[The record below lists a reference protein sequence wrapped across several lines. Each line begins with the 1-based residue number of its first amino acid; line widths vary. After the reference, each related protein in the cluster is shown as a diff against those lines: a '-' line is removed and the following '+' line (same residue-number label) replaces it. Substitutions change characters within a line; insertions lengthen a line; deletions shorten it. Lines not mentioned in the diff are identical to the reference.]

1 MVVIFFNLGLV
12 LAFILLVSIVFIN
25 ASTKFV
31 LAILGVTCILFLI
44 KDIIQD
50 LYFALYKY
58 KNNVLIVI
66 ISFVLDI
73 VRIAFF
79 YKLIHHFAAGTA
91 RATGLSM
98 FGWMLGYVISILVGG
113 VLFFAGEA
121 NGLLFGMGQKNES
134 SILMN
139 VFMTGCLVEG
149 FMNQITEK
157 EREFIENKLK
167 MTTRTIVVSRTK
179 QFCLNKIGCEIIF
192 DGRKIASVDSGK
204 KVDIKINGLPHK
216 IACLW
221 TFADG
226 NQTLT
231 ETFTIPYGV
240 SFLKYET
247 MRKIENSHLFTL
259 KGLNLTTTPV
269 GILMEDTRLREESD
283 NLFRQKLNE
292 MLQWYRTNNL

>member
-1 MVVIFFNLGLV
+1 
-12 LAFILLVSIVFIN
+12 
-25 ASTKFV
+25 
-31 LAILGVTCILFLI
+31 
-44 KDIIQD
+44 
-50 LYFALYKY
+50 
-58 KNNVLIVI
+58 
-66 ISFVLDI
+66 
-73 VRIAFF
+73 
-79 YKLIHHFAAGTA
+79 
-91 RATGLSM
+91 
-98 FGWMLGYVISILVGG
+98 
-113 VLFFAGEA
+113 
-121 NGLLFGMGQKNES
+121 
-134 SILMN
+134 
-139 VFMTGCLVEG
+139 
-149 FMNQITEK
+149 MNQITEK

-179 QFCLNKIGCEIIF
+179 QFCLNYIGCEIIF
-192 DGRKIASVDSGK
+192 DGRKIGGGWGGAGGGGGE

-240 SFLKYET
+240 SSLKYET

-269 GILMEDTRLREESD
+269 GILMEDTRLREESN

>member
-1 MVVIFFNLGLV
+1 MKICYRGQQ
-12 LAFILLVSIVFIN
+12 VFLKSAESQRKN
-25 ASTKFV
+25 KTAKRRSKFS
-31 LAILGVTCILFLI
+31 
-44 KDIIQD
+44 Q
-50 LYFALYKY
+50 
-58 KNNVLIVI
+58 
-66 ISFVLDI
+66 
-73 VRIAFF
+73 
-79 YKLIHHFAAGTA
+79 GT
-91 RATGLSM
+91 RYLPLT
-98 FGWMLGYVISILVGG
+98 
-113 VLFFAGEA
+113 
-121 NGLLFGMGQKNES
+121 
-134 SILMN
+134 
-139 VFMTGCLVEG
+139 
-149 FMNQITEK
+149 
-157 EREFIENKLK
+157 
-167 MTTRTIVVSRTK
+167 VVSRTK

-240 SFLKYET
+240 SSLKYET

-269 GILMEDTRLREESD
+269 GILMEDTRLREESN

-292 MLQWYRTNNL
+292 MVQWYRTNNL

>member
-31 LAILGVTCILFLI
+31 LAILGVICILFLI

-66 ISFVLDI
+66 ISFALDI
-73 VRIAFF
+73 ARIAFF

-91 RATGLSM
+91 RATGLST

-139 VFMTGCLVEG
+139 VFMTGCLVA
-149 FMNQITEK
+149 FCH
-157 EREFIENKLK
+157 FIENKLK

-240 SFLKYET
+240 SSLKYET

-269 GILMEDTRLREESD
+269 GILMEDTRLREESN

>member
-1 MVVIFFNLGLV
+1 
-12 LAFILLVSIVFIN
+12 
-25 ASTKFV
+25 
-31 LAILGVTCILFLI
+31 
-44 KDIIQD
+44 
-50 LYFALYKY
+50 
-58 KNNVLIVI
+58 
-66 ISFVLDI
+66 
-73 VRIAFF
+73 
-79 YKLIHHFAAGTA
+79 
-91 RATGLSM
+91 
-98 FGWMLGYVISILVGG
+98 
-113 VLFFAGEA
+113 
-121 NGLLFGMGQKNES
+121 
-134 SILMN
+134 
-139 VFMTGCLVEG
+139 
-149 FMNQITEK
+149 MNQITEK

-204 KVDIKINGLPHK
+204 KVDIKINGLLHK

-240 SFLKYET
+240 SSLKYET

-269 GILMEDTRLREESD
+269 GVLMEDTRLRG
-283 NLFRQKLNE
+283 K
-292 MLQWYRTNNL
+292 

>member
-1 MVVIFFNLGLV
+1 
-12 LAFILLVSIVFIN
+12 
-25 ASTKFV
+25 
-31 LAILGVTCILFLI
+31 
-44 KDIIQD
+44 
-50 LYFALYKY
+50 
-58 KNNVLIVI
+58 
-66 ISFVLDI
+66 
-73 VRIAFF
+73 
-79 YKLIHHFAAGTA
+79 
-91 RATGLSM
+91 
-98 FGWMLGYVISILVGG
+98 
-113 VLFFAGEA
+113 
-121 NGLLFGMGQKNES
+121 
-134 SILMN
+134 
-139 VFMTGCLVEG
+139 
-149 FMNQITEK
+149 MNQITEK

-240 SFLKYET
+240 SSLKYET

-269 GILMEDTRLREESD
+269 GILIEDTRLREESN

-292 MLQWYRTNNL
+292 MVQWYRTNNL